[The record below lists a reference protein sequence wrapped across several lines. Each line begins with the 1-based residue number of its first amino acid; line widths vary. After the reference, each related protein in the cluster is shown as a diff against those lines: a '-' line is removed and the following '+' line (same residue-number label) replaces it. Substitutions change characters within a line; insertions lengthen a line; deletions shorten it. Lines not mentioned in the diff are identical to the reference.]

1 MRSRAALVLTAGLA
15 LIGVG
20 VLGAMPANADAGH
33 AEIEGSGSS
42 WSAIAVGQWDAD
54 VKNLSGLKVTFTPSG
69 SAQGRKDFA
78 LGTMDFGVTDIA
90 YQGHDPLT
98 GADDNA
104 GTRPYAYLP
113 IVAGGTA
120 FTYQI
125 VVGGKRVN
133 NLRLSGTTLAKI
145 FTNRITNWNDAAI
158 TTDNNGRKLPSLP
171 ITPVVH
177 SEGSGSTAQFTAY
190 LAKEYSNIWGP
201 FNDGRSVMTK
211 YFPRKGRAIA
221 QNGSDGVM
229 NYIASGAGNG
239 SIGYDEYSYA
249 LNRGFPVAKLLN
261 KAGYFTKPDEYNVAV
276 ALTQAIIDENPN
288 SATYLMQK
296 LDKVYV
302 YHDVRTYPLSSYSY
316 MLLPVGTNAQDSRLS
331 TQKRQTLADYLY
343 YSICVGQQVMGN
355 LGYSPL
361 PINLVIAGFGQV
373 QKLKTADPAV
383 DITRRDVRS
392 CNNPTFIPG
401 QPKKNHLA
409 QIAPK
414 PPLCDKI
421 GQGPCIDGTSI
432 SSNSSSSGNGGKG
445 KGSAAG
451 GASTGPSAAARVD
464 PDTGLAPSA
473 AAGAVVAQANELA
486 AARSNGLTGLLGP
499 LAVVELAGILV
510 GPIALHQWLV
520 RRRREQP

>member
-1 MRSRAALVLTAGLA
+1 VVAAGLA

-20 VLGAMPANADAGH
+20 VLGAMPAYADSSH
-33 AEIEGSGSS
+33 AQIEGSGSS
-42 WSAIAVGQWDAD
+42 WSANAVNQWISD
-54 VKNLSGLKVTFTPSG
+54 VNNQSGLQVIFTPSG

-78 LGTMDFGVTDIA
+78 LETTDFGVTDIA

-104 GTRPYAYLP
+104 GKRPYAYLP

-125 VVGGKRVN
+125 LVSGKRVS

-145 FTNRITNWNDAAI
+145 FTNQISNWNDPAI
-158 TTDNNGRKLPSLP
+158 TADNNGRKLPSLP

-201 FNDGRSVMTK
+201 FNEGKSVMTE

-229 NYIASGAGNG
+229 NYIASAAGNG

-261 KAGYFTKPDEYNVAV
+261 KAGYFTKPDQYNVAV
-276 ALTQAIIDENPN
+276 ALTQAVIDQNPN

-296 LDKVYV
+296 LDNVYV
-302 YHDVRTYPLSSYSY
+302 YNDVRTYPLSSYSY
-316 MLLPVGTNAQDSRLS
+316 MLLPVGTDAQDSRLK
-331 TQKRQTLADYLY
+331 TEKRQTLTDFLY
-343 YSICVGQQVMGN
+343 YSICVGQQEMGN
-355 LGYSPL
+355 IGYSPL
-361 PINLVIAGFGQV
+361 PINLVNAGFGQL
-373 QKLKTADPAV
+373 QKLKTADPKV

-392 CNNPTFIPG
+392 CNNPTFIAGKPNE
-401 QPKKNHLA
+401 NHLA
-409 QIAPK
+409 KIAPK
-414 PPLCDKI
+414 PPLCDKV
-421 GQGPCIDGTSI
+421 GQGPCIDGTAT
-432 SSNSSSSGNGGKG
+432 SSNNSGNGTGGKG
-445 KGSAAG
+445 NGNGAG
-451 GASTGPSAAARVD
+451 GAASAGPSASARVD
-464 PDTGLAPSA
+464 PDTGVAPSA
-473 AAGAVVAQANELA
+473 AAGAAAAQANELA
-486 AARSNGLTGLLGP
+486 AARSGLAGLLAP
-499 LAVVELAGILV
+499 LAGVELAVILV